1 MRNLVNVEVMEEKL
15 ARIKNYERMEEAMLD
30 QRVLLEN
37 NIESAIQ
44 NSTTAEILPMLYD
57 IDEGIALMV
66 FEKDLDNAWEILKDY
81 HQQDE

>member
-1 MRNLVNVEVMEEKL
+1 MWNLVNVEVMEEKL